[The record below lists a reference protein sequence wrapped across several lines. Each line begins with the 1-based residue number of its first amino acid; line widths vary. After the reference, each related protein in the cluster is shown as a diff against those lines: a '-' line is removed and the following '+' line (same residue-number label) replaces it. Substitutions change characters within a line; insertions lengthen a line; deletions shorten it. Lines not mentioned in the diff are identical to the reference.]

1 MRTQIGLALLLLAM
15 ATPARAQETDPRWA
29 PWLGCWQLL
38 NERVRDGNPGGAN
51 AVAAAGERA
60 LGVTSDISVCVVPTP
75 RPDAV
80 TLTTRAANEPVLEQT
95 LVADGRAQSM
105 SEAGCTGTQR
115 AEWSREGRRL
125 FARAELTCTGQ
136 PARAVS
142 GIATIAGD
150 GTWIDVQAMES
161 NGRANVRVRR
171 FQRREGQ
178 RRAGSAW
185 TVEDI
190 KEASTKV
197 SPAAL
202 EAALIESGARLRLD
216 SRSLVDLDEANVPDG
231 VIDLL
236 VALSYPDKFQ
246 IERRAEASLDL
257 YSPGY
262 AGAYSPGYAGAEWSG
277 YWGYG
282 LGYPYF
288 SSYPGYYDNYRSYF
302 SPFSYGYYGLYGGYS
317 GYYPG
322 SAITIGVDPVPT
334 QDSGNGRVINGVGY
348 TRVRPREAQPTDSGD
363 SGRSGTASSG
373 RATSDG
379 YSQGGGS
386 STSSSAGGSSGGSS
400 SGSSG
405 GSSGGSD
412 GGGGGGRTAQP
423 R

>member
-15 ATPARAQETDPRWA
+15 ATPARAQEADARWA

-38 NERVRDGNPGGAN
+38 NERMREGNPEGAG

-60 LGVTSDISVCVVPTP
+60 LGVTSDITVCVAPTP

-95 LVADGRAQSM
+95 LVADGRAQTM

-115 AEWSREGRRL
+115 AEWSRGGRRL
-125 FARAELTCTGQ
+125 FAHAELTCAGQ

-150 GTWIDVQAMES
+150 GTWIDVQAMEI

-171 FQRREGQ
+171 FQRRAGQ
-178 RRAGSAW
+178 RRAGASW

-202 EAALIESGARLRLD
+202 EAALIESDARLRLS
-216 SRSLVDLDEANVPDG
+216 SRSLVELDEANVPDG

-257 YSPGY
+257 Y
-262 AGAYSPGYAGAEWSG
+262 APGYAGAEWSG

-282 LGYPYF
+282 LEYPYF
-288 SSYPGYYDNYRSYF
+288 SSYQGYYDNYRYYY
-302 SPFSYGYYGLYGGYS
+302 SPLSYGYYGLAGGYS

-322 SAITIGVDPVPT
+322 SAITVGVDPVPS

-348 TRVRPREAQPTDSGD
+348 TRVRPRAAQTADSG
-363 SGRSGTASSG
+363 GGGQSGTSSSG
-373 RATSDG
+373 RATSGG
-379 YSQGGGS
+379 YSQGSGS

-405 GSSGGSD
+405 GSSGSSGGSD
-412 GGGGGGRTAQP
+412 GGEGGGRTAQP

>member
-1 MRTQIGLALLLLAM
+1 MRMQIGLALLLLAM
-15 ATPARAQETDPRWA
+15 ATPARAQEADARWA

-38 NERVRDGNPGGAN
+38 HERVREGNPEGAN
-51 AVAAAGERA
+51 AVAAAAGERA
-60 LGVTSDISVCVVPTP
+60 LGVTSDISVCVAPTP

-95 LVADGRAQSM
+95 LVADGRDQSM

-125 FARAELTCTGQ
+125 FAHAELACAGQ
-136 PARAVS
+136 PARTVS

-150 GTWIDVQAMES
+150 GTWIDVQAMEI

-171 FQRREGQ
+171 FQRRAGQ
-178 RRAGSAW
+178 RRAGASW

-190 KEASTKV
+190 KEASAKV

-202 EAALIESGARLRLD
+202 EAALIESDARLPLS
-216 SRSLVDLDEANVPDG
+216 SRSLVALDEANVPDG

-236 VALSYPDKFQ
+236 VALSHPEKFQ

-257 YSPGY
+257 YAPGY
-262 AGAYSPGYAGAEWSG
+262 AGAAWSG
-277 YWGYG
+277 YSGYG
-282 LGYPYF
+282 FGYPYL
-288 SSYPGYYDNYRSYF
+288 SGYQDYYGNYGYYV
-302 SPFSYGYYGLYGGYS
+302 SPFSYGYYGLYGGYPGYS

-322 SAITIGVDPVPT
+322 SAITIGVDPVPP

-348 TRVRPREAQPTDSGD
+348 TRVRPREAQTADSDG
-363 SGRSGTASSG
+363 GRSGTASSG
-373 RATSDG
+373 RATSGG
-379 YSQGGGS
+379 YSQGSGS
-386 STSSSAGGSSGGSS
+386 STSSSDGGSSGGSS

-405 GSSGGSD
+405 GSSSGGSSGGSD
-412 GGGGGGRTAQP
+412 GGGGRTAQP